1 MAYVNDTTNSPSFS
15 SRFGGLFDAIAL
27 RRKRS
32 TVYRQTYNE
41 LVGLSDR
48 DLYDLGISRYDI
60 RRLATEAAQNVH

>member
-1 MAYVNDTTNSPSFS
+1 MAYVNETTTNTFS
-15 SRFGGLFDAIAL
+15 GRIGGLFDAIAL

-32 TVYRQTYNE
+32 NVFRQTYNE

-48 DLYDLGISRYDI
+48 ELYDLGISRYDI